1 MAWLVVCIPL
11 MVVAV
16 LAAIA
21 PLAVATRHQH
31 RYGHNGSRPQAEI
44 PQTADTSWTP
54 AATPPSDCSVCPIC
68 SAFVVDQ
75 ASHDESVHQ
84 PVAV

>member
-31 RYGHNGSRPQAEI
+31 RYGHNGSRPQA
-44 PQTADTSWTP
+44 ADTSWTP
-54 AATPPSDCSVCPIC
+54 AATPPSDSSVCPIC

-75 ASHDESVHQ
+75 ATHDESVHQ